1 MRSVLICIGRR
12 HGTRC
17 RGVGVRASG
26 QQDGG
31 RKREKGVDGFHDG
44 VLEGMGEPPQA
55 ATKGMPDRRWD
66 AIWVTQTARALFAMG
81 CEAVY
86 KVKRWGRA
94 AMGEA
99 MCGGLVACTRS

>member
-1 MRSVLICIGRR
+1 M
-12 HGTRC
+12 
-17 RGVGVRASG
+17 
-26 QQDGG
+26 
-31 RKREKGVDGFHDG
+31 
-44 VLEGMGEPPQA
+44 
-55 ATKGMPDRRWD
+55 GMPDRRWD

>member
-1 MRSVLICIGRR
+1 MVFMMVFLNEWGSRCGR
-12 HGTRC
+12 
-17 RGVGVRASG
+17 
-26 QQDGG
+26 QQNGDSRQEWGA
-31 RKREKGVDGFHDG
+31 V
-44 VLEGMGEPPQA
+44 
-55 ATKGMPDRRWD
+55 
-66 AIWVTQTARALFAMG
+66 WVTQTARAVFAMG